1 MGNLMKIST
10 RRSCSIATEHIENIQ
25 CFITEATINVSFS
38 IAMSQDQMASLP
50 SGNLLHS
57 YWTWPS
63 RNSEFSLV
71 FPWEMVDLSSSVCN
85 KLITT
90 GSSHNIYQIRVDS
103 LQTITPIPGWWN
115 ARSMDRSQ
123 QKSEMY
129 FEPRYH
135 RPTKSIHAQFWMHW
149 PCSYLCI
156 NHL

>member
-63 RNSEFSLV
+63 RNSERSHSKWWFSVVLLFCQRV
-71 FPWEMVDLSSSVCN
+71 IIHELGSNQYDGRGFEDCYGIRQDMVLRWEIMGP
-85 KLITT
+85 
-90 GSSHNIYQIRVDS
+90 GSSLMKMAGGYPNTLDVLYMFQ
-103 LQTITPIPGWWN
+103 
-115 ARSMDRSQ
+115 MDNVW
-123 QKSEMY
+123 KMM
-129 FEPRYH
+129 
-135 RPTKSIHAQFWMHW
+135 IWG
-149 PCSYLCI
+149 
-156 NHL
+156 